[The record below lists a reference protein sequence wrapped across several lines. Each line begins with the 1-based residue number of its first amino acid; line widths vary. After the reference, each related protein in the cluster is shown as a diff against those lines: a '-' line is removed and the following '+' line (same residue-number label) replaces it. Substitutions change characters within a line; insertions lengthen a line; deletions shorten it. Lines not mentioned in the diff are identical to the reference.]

1 MPIRFR
7 WTSKEYFPIAIM
19 LLGVCGLFQVLFTFI
34 AQYFLEVGNY
44 IAVILIP
51 IGITIALFFGT
62 IIIFEAY
69 AQVERKRVL
78 KAQFSKKKSTIS
90 NLKKFLLFPIVRPIV
105 ITFPIFAILFF
116 ISFPICNFLVNST
129 ISFIISENI
138 GAVACLL
145 VANMI
150 EKNYARI
157 QRY

>member
-1 MPIRFR
+1 MPLRFR
-7 WTSKEYFPIAIM
+7 WTSKEYLPIAFM

-34 AQYFLEVGNY
+34 AQYFLAVGNY
-44 IAVILIP
+44 LAVILIP

-78 KAQFSKKKSTIS
+78 KTQFSKKTTTIS
-90 NLKKFLLFPIVRPIV
+90 KLRKILLFPIIRPII
-105 ITFPIFAILFF
+105 ITFPVFTVLFF
-116 ISFPICNFLVNST
+116 ISFPISRVLLNNTV
-129 ISFIISENI
+129 SFIVSENI
-138 GAVACLL
+138 GAIACLL

>member
-7 WTSKEYFPIAIM
+7 WASKEYLPIALM
-19 LLGVCGLFQVLFTFI
+19 LLGVCGLFQVFFTFI
-34 AQYFLEVGNY
+34 GQYFLAVGNY

-78 KAQFSKKKSTIS
+78 KTQFSKSKSAIS
-90 NLKKFLLFPIVRPIV
+90 NLRKFLLFPIVRPII
-105 ITFPIFAILFF
+105 ITFPIFTVSFF
-116 ISFPICNFLVNST
+116 ISFPISNVLLNNTV
-129 ISFIISENI
+129 SFIISENI
-138 GAVACLL
+138 GAIACLL